1 MKSAFAAT
9 MLFLF
14 AFGTFCFAKELPT
27 ISFNELGSDA
37 QLIDTRSEE
46 LYIGWKNKNGVS
58 GHIKGATDFPAQWLD
73 YEPNKDKISVEL
85 KRRGI
90 DKSKKT
96 VLYADDD
103 LSEAVYDK
111 FKEQGFLNLYALKG
125 GINANSKELE
135 RLKGYETYVSAQWVQ
150 DLLDGKK
157 VESYNGERYVILE
170 ISLPSE
176 KDEYKSGH
184 IKGAINLSS
193 DDINHI
199 AGSRTMQE
207 YENIPLEKQLK
218 FWGFPS
224 DDHIKEVLENAG
236 INEDTL
242 VILYATTKATT
253 AANRT
258 ALVMDYAG
266 VKNIKFLNG
275 GKTIWK
281 LENRPLE
288 AGIVTLQKAK
298 FGVQIPKNPN
308 VVFTYEQERKLVDD
322 KNAVIASVRSF
333 DEYLGKKSGYTYI
346 DKAGDVANSRFAY
359 AGSNPYAMEDFRN
372 LDNTMFNYKI
382 IDERWKLWGITPEK
396 TVSFH
401 CGTGWR
407 AAEAYYIAKALG
419 WPRVGVYV
427 GGWYEWSKKDG
438 SPVKEKGLPKDAPEK
453 EPQEF
458 FN

>member
-1 MKSAFAAT
+1 MKRAFVAT
-9 MLFLF
+9 TLFLLTL
-14 AFGTFCFAKELPT
+14 GTFCFAKDIPLVSYDELQ
-27 ISFNELGSDA
+27 NDA
-37 QLIDTRSEE
+37 QLIDTRSEH
-46 LYIGWKNKNGVS
+46 LYLGWKNKNGIS
-58 GHIKGATDFPAQWLD
+58 GHIKGATDFPEKWLD
-73 YEPNKDKISVEL
+73 YEPNKGKIDVEL

-90 DKSKKT
+90 DKNKKT
-96 VLYADDD
+96 ILYADDD
-103 LSEAVYDK
+103 LSKSVYDK
-111 FKEQGFLNLYALKG
+111 FKELGFSNLYALKG

-135 RLKGYETYVSAQWVQ
+135 RLKGYEAYVYPQWVQ

-157 VESYNGERYVILE
+157 VEGYNGERYVIVE
-170 ISLPSE
+170 ISVPGE
-176 KDEYKSGH
+176 KDEYKNGH
-184 IKGAINLSS
+184 IKGAINLFS

-199 AGSRTMQE
+199 VGPRTIQE

-218 FWGFPS
+218 FWGLPS
-224 DDHIKEVLENAG
+224 NEHIKEVLQNAG

-242 VILYATTKATT
+242 VILYATTKGTT
-253 AANRT
+253 GANRT

-275 GKTIWK
+275 GKTLWK

-288 AGIVTLQKAK
+288 AGLITPQKVSFGAK
-298 FGVQIPKNPN
+298 IPENPGII
-308 VVFTYEQERKLVDD
+308 FTYEQERKLVDD

-382 IDERWKLWGITPEK
+382 IEDRWKLWGITPNK
-396 TVSFH
+396 IVSFH

-407 AAEAYYIAKALG
+407 AAETYYIAKALG
-419 WPRVGVYV
+419 WPHIGVYV
-427 GGWYEWSKKDG
+427 GGWYEWSKKADA
-438 SPVKEKGLPKDAPEK
+438 PLKEKGLPKDAPEK

>member
-1 MKSAFAAT
+1 MKRAFVAT
-9 MLFLF
+9 TLFLL
-14 AFGTFCFAKELPT
+14 ALGTFCFAKDMPLVSYDELQ
-27 ISFNELGSDA
+27 NDA
-37 QLIDTRSEE
+37 QLIDTRSEH
-46 LYIGWKNKNGVS
+46 LYLGWKNKNGIS
-58 GHIKGATDFPAQWLD
+58 GHIKGATDFPEKWLD
-73 YEPNKDKISVEL
+73 YEPNKGKIDVEL

-90 DKSKKT
+90 DKNKKT
-96 VLYADDD
+96 ILYADDD
-103 LSEAVYDK
+103 LSKSVYDK
-111 FKEQGFLNLYALKG
+111 FKEQGFSNLYALKG

-135 RLKGYETYVSAQWVQ
+135 RLKGYEAYVYPQWVQ

-157 VESYNGERYVILE
+157 VEGYNGERYVIVE
-170 ISLPSE
+170 VSVPGE
-176 KDEYKSGH
+176 KDEYKNGH
-184 IKGAINLSS
+184 IKGAINLFS

-199 AGSRTMQE
+199 VGPRTIQE
-207 YENIPLEKQLK
+207 YENITLEKQLK
-218 FWGFPS
+218 FWGLPS
-224 DDHIKEVLENAG
+224 NEHIKEVLQNAG

-242 VILYATTKATT
+242 VILYATTKGTT
-253 AANRT
+253 GANRT

-275 GKTIWK
+275 GKTLWK

-288 AGIVTLQKAK
+288 AGLIMPQKVSFGAK
-298 FGVQIPKNPN
+298 IPENPGII
-308 VVFTYEQERKLVDD
+308 FTYEQERKLVDD

-382 IDERWKLWGITPEK
+382 IEDRWKLWGITPNK
-396 TVSFH
+396 IVSFH

-407 AAEAYYIAKALG
+407 AAETYYIAKALG
-419 WPRVGVYV
+419 WPHIGVYV
-427 GGWYEWSKKDG
+427 GGWYEWSKKADA
-438 SPVKEKGLPKDAPEK
+438 PLKEKGLPKDAPEK